1 MAKKVK
7 TEADAATEFTMAII
21 QQVPPEWPS
30 LCKALVQY
38 DPVFATLGENIH
50 ASYAFALAVFSV
62 QMRALP
68 NVLKADQAQRIRS
81 IVVQCLHDPER
92 VLGMYDTEWDK
103 AVSQAQ
109 SPLNAIA
116 AVLYARL
123 GLSRRITMEGRE
135 YLCPT
140 LLLVLSGVVV
150 KFGGAWW
157 KQYVAEH
164 EIVSA

>member
-7 TEADAATEFTMAII
+7 TEADAAIEFSFAII
-21 QQVPPEWPS
+21 QQVPPEWPG
-30 LCKALVQY
+30 LCNALVQY
-38 DPVFATLGENIH
+38 DPVFATLGENVH
-50 ASYAFALAVFSV
+50 ASFAFALAVFSV

-81 IVVQCLHDPER
+81 IVVQCLDDPER
-92 VLGMYDTEWDK
+92 VLGMYDAEWDK
-103 AVSQAQ
+103 AVSHAQ
-109 SPLNAIA
+109 SPFNAIA

-123 GLSRRITMEGRE
+123 GLSSRVTVEGKQF
-135 YLCPT
+135 LCPV
-140 LLLVLSGVVV
+140 LLLALSQVLV